1 MKYDLIIIGGGIGG
15 LLSAYRAHNLHP
27 AWRIAI
33 FERGNVLEK
42 RLCPVSTRRASSCIP
57 CSSCAIMEGMAGAG
71 AFSDGKFVKSTE
83 YGGWLPEYL
92 GNEKTLHYI
101 DAVDNILM
109 RFGATDKIYTPAAD
123 LKDECARHNLHLQQ
137 AVVKHLGSDGNYII
151 MQNLI
156 EYLGCRID
164 IHVKEVVYS
173 IEPRERLLTTAK
185 GQYCCDRLIIAAG
198 RVGAQWFAGWCQQHR
213 IPVEHNQV
221 DIGVRVELPRGVW
234 AHISDRIYEPKIL
247 YTTRQY
253 GDICRTFCF
262 NVGGYVVMENSDG
275 VLTVN
280 GHAFADEAKKS
291 ANSNFA
297 LLSTT
302 KFTQPFDQPLDYLKH
317 VAQLGNMISGGSVIV
332 QRFGDLLAGRRSTG
346 ERIAA
351 NPVRPTLA
359 AEAGDLSLCLPKR
372 QLDNIIETMQALDNI
387 APGTAAAPTLL
398 YGVEAKYY
406 SIKPRFLNE
415 DFEIAP
421 GIYALGDGSG
431 VTRSLSQAGAMG
443 LYVAER
449 LW

>member
-15 LLSAYRAHNLHP
+15 LLSAYRVRELHP
-27 AWRIAI
+27 DWRIAL
-33 FERGNVLEK
+33 FERGDTLEK
-42 RLCPVSTRRASSCIP
+42 RLCPVSNGRATSCIH
-57 CSSCAIMEGMAGAG
+57 CGSCAIMEGLAGAG

-92 GNEKTLHYI
+92 GKEKTLHYI
-101 DAVDNILM
+101 EAVDDILM
-109 RFGATDKIYTPAAD
+109 RFGATDKSYAPAAD
-123 LKDECARHNLHLQQ
+123 IKDECARHHLHLLQ

-156 EYLGCRID
+156 EYLSSRIE

-173 IEPRERLLTTAK
+173 INPINRHIVTGK
-185 GQYCCDRLIIAAG
+185 GEYQCDRLIIAVG
-198 RVGAQWFAGWCQQHR
+198 RVGAHWFEGWCHQHR
-213 IPVEHNQV
+213 IPVENNQV

-253 GDICRTFCF
+253 GDVCRTFCF

-280 GHAFADEAKKS
+280 GHAFADEDKKS

-332 QRFGDLLAGRRSTG
+332 QRFGDLLAGRRSTE

-359 AEAGDLSLCLPKR
+359 AVPGDLSLCLPKR
-372 QLDNIIETMQALDNI
+372 QLDNIIETMQALDNV

-415 DFEIAP
+415 DFEIAA
-421 GIYALGDGSG
+421 GIHAIGDGSG

-449 LW
+449 L